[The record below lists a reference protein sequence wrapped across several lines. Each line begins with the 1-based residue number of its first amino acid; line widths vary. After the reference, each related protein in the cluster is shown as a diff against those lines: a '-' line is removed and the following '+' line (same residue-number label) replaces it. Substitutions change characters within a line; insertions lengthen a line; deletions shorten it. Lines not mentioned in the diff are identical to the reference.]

1 MKNAAARAVCSIA
14 VLSICF
20 FCSASLIAAQV
31 GALARDKEKDTCGP
45 YLGAAVPKYRIA
57 RQFRDRT
64 EYGSSLTIL
73 LSVDQ
78 KDVTRDNLLALSC
91 KLGADHSNEDGFFV
105 FILDTRRA
113 AKRFVPLGD
122 PGNDRQTNKAY
133 RAFYAFSREDPQ
145 LKWPTPYDVYALTN
159 PRGPSGQSLSWKPDP
174 SQPDRWVSI
183 DLGPPPPAH

>member
-20 FCSASLIAAQV
+20 FFSASLIAAQV
-31 GALARDKEKDTCGP
+31 GALARDKAKDTCGP
-45 YLGAAVPKYRIA
+45 YLGAPVPKYRIA

-91 KLGADHSNEDGFFV
+91 KFGVDHANEESFFLR
-105 FILDTRRA
+105 ILDTRRA

-122 PGNDRQTNKAY
+122 PGNDRQTNMAY
-133 RAFYAFSREDPQ
+133 RAFYAFSHGSRL
-145 LKWPTPYDVYALTN
+145 LKA
-159 PRGPSGQSLSWKPDP
+159 
-174 SQPDRWVSI
+174 
-183 DLGPPPPAH
+183 PAP